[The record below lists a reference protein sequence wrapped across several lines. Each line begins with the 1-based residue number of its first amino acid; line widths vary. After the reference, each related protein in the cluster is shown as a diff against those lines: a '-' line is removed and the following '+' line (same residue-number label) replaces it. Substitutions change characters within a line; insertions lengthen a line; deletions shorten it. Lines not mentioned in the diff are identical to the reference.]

1 MRNDLDRQ
9 RDQHK
14 ASNNRNDIKR
24 RDLLLSG
31 GYLFAASALISEALV
46 TVTSKPANAQA
57 TAATSTA
64 LSADLIGE
72 IATSA
77 YIYAYPL
84 IMMELTCNCRVRFF
98 HPHRDTERRR

>member
-9 RDQHK
+9 RDQDK

-46 TVTSKPANAQA
+46 TVTS
-57 TAATSTA
+57 
-64 LSADLIGE
+64 
-72 IATSA
+72 
-77 YIYAYPL
+77 
-84 IMMELTCNCRVRFF
+84 
-98 HPHRDTERRR
+98 